1 MGELMIQEYAGDPVP
16 GRWPQAGGRALYR
29 SRDEIGPTARAVSAA
44 QLAGRIGGGWLTL
57 AAEMAGLTT
66 GAWQPAP
73 DPVSP
78 DPAAPHP
85 VSRDPAGPHPES
97 RDPAGPHPVSRDP
110 VSPDPV
116 SRDPAAPQR
125 GRPASAS
132 LPRVAIRTLSADAG
146 SVHAA
151 RDFTVATLRR
161 WGTAERS
168 QDIALVVSELLTNA
182 LRHAVPGSV
191 GDSRPSWP
199 IRLGLLQPGSSVLCA
214 VADPSRTAPVLQA
227 RGSLAETGRGLHLIC
242 ALSDQWGFTPSDTG
256 KVVWAMFFPRLTVFV
271 VGGWPATR
279 PNHPTADAD
288 PSLPVPPSG
297 LASIPRILISPV
309 NPTHPAFITI
319 RSPRTGLTWRLLAMW
334 IVLGTG
340 TPKSIHTAQIIHV
353 IQPEPVPGPI
363 RHTSRHTRR
372 HDERDSPRPPLR
384 RPHRRPALPRSA
396 PGQHEA
402 HLADAKP
409 TWPARSAPDRTKRA

>member
-1 MGELMIQEYAGDPVP
+1 MIQEYAGDPVP

-97 RDPAGPHPVSRDP
+97 RDP

-182 LRHAVPGSV
+182 LRHAVPGSA
-191 GDSRPSWP
+191 GDSRTSWP

-271 VGGWPATR
+271 VGGRPATR

-288 PSLPVPPSG
+288 PSLPVSPASPSSPSALGTPSIPPSSRSG
-297 LASIPRILISPV
+297 CENRINVSIFSYVSSFRDGSTQ
-309 NPTHPAFITI
+309 NYSHSANHSRYPA
-319 RSPRTGLTWRLLAMW
+319 
-334 IVLGTG
+334 
-340 TPKSIHTAQIIHV
+340 
-353 IQPEPVPGPI
+353 
-363 RHTSRHTRR
+363 
-372 HDERDSPRPPLR
+372 
-384 RPHRRPALPRSA
+384 
-396 PGQHEA
+396 
-402 HLADAKP
+402 
-409 TWPARSAPDRTKRA
+409 